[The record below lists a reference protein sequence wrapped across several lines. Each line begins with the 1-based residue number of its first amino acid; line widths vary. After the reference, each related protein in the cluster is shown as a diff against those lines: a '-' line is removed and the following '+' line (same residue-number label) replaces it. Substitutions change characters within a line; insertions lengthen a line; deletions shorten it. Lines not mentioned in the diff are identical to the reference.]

1 MRRGS
6 GRPPAALAAVALIAV
21 AVLASPPA
29 AAARTGCSYPFR
41 DWIAGKPL
49 ALYRLD
55 HGRSRWPVVMGR
67 SRWPLVMGWSKADG
81 CMGLAGTFVVRHI
94 ATLQGRAPAVI
105 TMLVRS
111 AGRG

>member
-55 HGRSRWPVVMGR
+55 HGRSRWPVVMG
-67 SRWPLVMGWSKADG
+67 WSKADG